1 MFPQLRELLL
11 VLSPAAIALERRGDR
26 MQHVLIAKRLGQK
39 IDRAGFHG
47 LDGHG
52 YIAVAGHEYDRNM
65 DIRLGELGLEIEPA
79 YSRQSDVEHEAA
91 RHVGKV
97 ASQEIRRR
105 AERLDLEPDRAK
117 QASERLAHRF
127 IVVDDEYDRLLRIS
141 GLTSWTLYHDILSG
155 QAARRG
161 RRSHFGRPAR
171 RGRSCQ

>member
-1 MFPQLRELLL
+1 MFAPLRELLF
-11 VLSPAAIALERRGDR
+11 VLSQGAIAREGRGDR

-97 ASQEIRRR
+97 ASPEIPGR
-105 AERLDLEPDRAK
+105 AECPGLESDRAK

-127 IVVDDEYDRLLRIS
+127 IV
-141 GLTSWTLYHDILSG
+141 
-155 QAARRG
+155 
-161 RRSHFGRPAR
+161 
-171 RGRSCQ
+171 

>member
-79 YSRQSDVEHEAA
+79 YSRQSDAGRGCA
-91 RHVGKV
+91 R
-97 ASQEIRRR
+97 
-105 AERLDLEPDRAK
+105 PP
-117 QASERLAHRF
+117 
-127 IVVDDEYDRLLRIS
+127 
-141 GLTSWTLYHDILSG
+141 
-155 QAARRG
+155 RRG
-161 RRSHFGRPAR
+161 ASY
-171 RGRSCQ
+171 